1 MLHSI
6 YIYVICIY
14 VIYMWLAI
22 SISKNICMHLS
33 FIYKYVHERDLL
45 PSICLCNMYVC
56 IYVTTPR
63 SLPAICRWKNKN
75 SLLALCIPLAL
86 SIVCILL
93 SMLATDLIYHWR
105 SALSIFAIPTTI
117 LRYVLLKKKEISF
130 FMLDMDRFTLIIVIH
145 ISFLFEVSVFSRWR
159 EKSNCV
165 EQLDIYTAANQFVLD
180 SKPKKHSHMLQLSIK
195 IIPYVELT
203 LVRLNLFPMECTSII
218 VTTFATT
225 FNSDYLD
232 MFTPR
237 RSSDT
242 DTDLKK

>member
-1 MLHSI
+1 MYSFSLIYRMHSTIHASYGSYISLTLCTVYLCNPYNDSEICSSKEKGNIVLYARHGSI
-6 YIYVICIY
+6 YSNHRYTYIF
-14 VIYMWLAI
+14 
-22 SISKNICMHLS
+22 
-33 FIYKYVHERDLL
+33 FI
-45 PSICLCNMYVC
+45 
-56 IYVTTPR
+56 
-63 SLPAICRWKNKN
+63 
-75 SLLALCIPLAL
+75 
-86 SIVCILL
+86 
-93 SMLATDLIYHWR
+93 
-105 SALSIFAIPTTI
+105 
-117 LRYVLLKKKEISF
+117 
-130 FMLDMDRFTLIIVIH
+130 
-145 ISFLFEVSVFSRWR
+145 EVSVFSRWR

-237 RSSDT
+237 RNSDT